1 MELGLI
7 LLTSSSDHHLLL
19 ANLPTALSG
28 ICNAARNI
36 AEFAILQKK
45 KKILWNSSRNWSENI
60 KRKEVKLSGSRV

>member
-7 LLTSSSDHHLLL
+7 LLTSSPDHHLLL
-19 ANLPTALSG
+19 ASLPTPPSG

-45 KKILWNSSRNWSENI
+45 KKIL
-60 KRKEVKLSGSRV
+60 